1 MKILAFCLLSLVTV
15 LQADDYTF
23 GPDSQRQPGVPQG
36 AVTKY
41 AWSASK
47 IFPGTTR
54 NYWVYVP
61 QQYKSDKPAC
71 VMIFQDGGGYIADTG
86 SIRGPVVLDNL
97 IAKGDMPVTIAIF
110 IDPGV
115 LPALSPDSQQNRYNR
130 SLEYDGMGDRYAR
143 FLIEEILPEVRKQ
156 YNLSNNP
163 DDYGIGGQSS
173 GGIAAFT
180 AAWERPDTFHRVL
193 SFIGSF
199 TELRGGDVYPALI
212 RKTEPKPLRIFQQDG
227 RNDQNIYSGSW
238 FMANQDV
245 AMALEYAGYDT
256 QFVVG
261 TEKHN
266 MKQGAAILPEA
277 LRWLWRDY
285 GTPIVASSGGKG
297 DRHFVTDI
305 LDPGKGWE
313 LVGSGY
319 KATDGPAVDKDGNVY
334 YSDNANSKIYKANAA
349 DGKVTVF
356 KDDQGGSGM
365 MFGADGTLY
374 ACQNKMKRVVAFL
387 PDGKMKLLADGVD
400 ANDLAVGLK
409 GDVYYTDSPG
419 KKVWRISPEG
429 DRKVV
434 HEGLAFPNGIR
445 FSPDH
450 SLLIVDDMNNRW
462 AWSFQVQTDGSL
474 ANGQAFYHLDTTD
487 ETSISGADGMTLDTE
502 GFLYVTTRLG
512 IQVCDQPGRV
522 TAIIGKP
529 APKMS
534 NITFGGPD
542 MQYIYVTAADKVY
555 RRHLRRKGFYP
566 WQPMKPPKPQL

>member
-1 MKILAFCLLSLVTV
+1 MKIFAFCLLTLAAV
-15 LQADDYTF
+15 LRADDYTL

-36 AVTKY
+36 VVTKY
-41 AWSASK
+41 TWATSK

-54 NYWVYVP
+54 DYWVYVP

-71 VMIFQDGGGYIADTG
+71 VMIFQDGGGYISDKG

-97 IAKGDMPVTIAIF
+97 IARGDMPVTIAIF

-115 LPALSPDSQQNRYNR
+115 LPALSAESQQNRYNR

-143 FLIEEILPEVRKQ
+143 FLTEEILPEVRKQ

-180 AAWERPDTFHRVL
+180 AAWERPDMFHRVL
-193 SFIGSF
+193 TFIGSF
-199 TELRGGDVYPALI
+199 TDLRGGNVYPALI
-212 RKTEPKPLRIFQQDG
+212 RKTEPKPLRVFQQDG

-256 QFVVG
+256 KFVVG

-266 MKQGAAILPEA
+266 MKQGAAILPDA

-285 GTPIVASSGGKG
+285 GTPITASSGGNG

-334 YSDNANSKIYKANAA
+334 YSDNANSKIYKASAA

-356 KDDQGGSGM
+356 KDDRGGSGM

-374 ACQNKMKRVVAFL
+374 ACQNKMRRVVAFA
-387 PDGKMKLLADGVD
+387 PDGTMKVLAEGVD
-400 ANDLAVGLK
+400 PNDLAVGLK
-409 GDVYYTDSPG
+409 GDLYYTDSPG
-419 KKVWRISPEG
+419 KKVWRISPAG

-462 AWSFQVQTDGSL
+462 AWSFQVQPDGSL

-487 ETSISGADGMTLDTE
+487 ENSISGADGMTLDTE
-502 GFLYVTTRLG
+502 GFLYVTTKLG

-522 TAIIGKP
+522 TAIISKP
-529 APKMS
+529 APKIS
-534 NITFGGPD
+534 NITFGGSD

-566 WQPMKPPKPQL
+566 WQPIKPPKPQL